1 MKYYLSFV
9 CSLFLVF
16 GSAAQNVVPF
26 TDFNGFFKSYQ
37 NGFFRQIEFQRVRE
51 FKTGDDIVAYINF
64 RGNLTIFDGTSPK
77 EISNVQVDY
86 EVSDHLMTWKIGPT
100 LNLWGD
106 GEMRTLT
113 YFADQYILRDSIVV
127 FNDTRFNS
135 VHVYFDGDIYE
146 LYKSS
151 GTVQMPDIV
160 GENIIAFRDNGN
172 FNKVFWNGQI
182 YELDVWHDRYA
193 YSAGTDIIAF
203 NDPING
209 TFAIFEDGQFFDVED
224 FRMNSYKAGRGFV
237 VYENVNDDLM
247 IYQDGE
253 TKKLTSFGAD
263 FYDVKDDVVLW
274 TENGFT
280 YGYANGKKFELAK
293 FKVKEYKLKNN
304 VIVFKNIIGGVD
316 ALIEGELK
324 NLTTLMN
331 VAFTIHGNAVL
342 LESFNRTFNL
352 HIDGREYH
360 N

>member
-1 MKYYLSFV
+1 MKYFLSLV
-9 CSLFLVF
+9 CSLLLVF
-16 GSAAQNVVPF
+16 GSSAQNVVPF
-26 TDFNGFFKSYQ
+26 TDFSGFFKSYQ
-37 NGFFRQIEFQRVRE
+37 NGFFRQIEFQRVKE
-51 FKTGDDIVAYINF
+51 YKTGDDLVAYINF
-64 RGNLTIFDGTSPK
+64 RGNLTVFDGTKPE
-77 EISNVQVDY
+77 EISNVQVEY

-100 LNLWGD
+100 LNLWDD

-113 YFADQYILRDSIVV
+113 YFADQYVLRDSIVV

-135 VHVYFDGDIYE
+135 VHVYFDGEVYE

-151 GTVQMPDIV
+151 GTVKMPDIV

-182 YELDVWHDRYA
+182 YELDVWHDRYS

-209 TFAIFEDGQFFDVED
+209 TFAIFEGGRFLDVED

-247 IYQDGE
+247 IYQNGK
-253 TKKLTSFGAD
+253 TKKLTNFGAD
-263 FYDVKDDVVLW
+263 FYDVLDDVVIW

-280 YGYANGKKFELAK
+280 YGYANGEKFELAK
-293 FKVKEYKLKNN
+293 YIVEDYKLKNN

-316 ALIEGELK
+316 ALIEGKLK

-331 VAFTIHGNAVL
+331 VSYTIHGNAVL
-342 LESFNRTFNL
+342 LESFNSTFDL
-352 HIDGREYH
+352 HIDGKKYH